1 MRVCGPRYCG
11 PGWSNEGAGFRRR
24 TSVCPPPHLHKCRA
38 TLQSTAERCGKTAV
52 PSWNSRSG
60 RSETRNADR
69 ALTGRTRWSGRQG
82 LPSASLGQGSAGY
95 VEGVRRR
102 WCGGSGCGVVCS
114 VTRAWEPGP
123 DAGLRAALL
132 RARVVEP
139 GCGLQATCARL
150 PPPLIYINVGQHC
163 GDLRNGAG
171 KQWCHLGNS
180 RVADRDGHR
189 GLHSKV
195 YSIVIFA
202 PTQRR
207 IGWFSVMLSG
217 RLCPV
222 CFRYWTRNLP
232 NMLGSRGGIG
242 RVGVRDR
249 WGLGLKSTASAPLG
263 LRRRYRCRKPSPYA
277 RPELHQRD

>member
-1 MRVCGPRYCG
+1 MTNWTCGTTRADRSETRNTARAPTGADAVVGKARVAIRIPLDKGVSDAWKACAADGAAAAGVVWDAPEPGLGSRVRMRVCGPRSGG

-24 TSVCPPPHLHKCRA
+24 TSVCPPPHLPKCRA
-38 TLQSTAERCGKTAV
+38 TLPSTAERCGKTAV

-102 WCGGSGCGVVCS
+102 WRGGSGCGVVCS

-150 PPPLIYINVGQHC
+150 P
-163 GDLRNGAG
+163 
-171 KQWCHLGNS
+171 
-180 RVADRDGHR
+180 
-189 GLHSKV
+189 
-195 YSIVIFA
+195 
-202 PTQRR
+202 
-207 IGWFSVMLSG
+207 
-217 RLCPV
+217 
-222 CFRYWTRNLP
+222 LP
-232 NMLGSRGGIG
+232 SF
-242 RVGVRDR
+242 
-249 WGLGLKSTASAPLG
+249 T
-263 LRRRYRCRKPSPYA
+263 
-277 RPELHQRD
+277 